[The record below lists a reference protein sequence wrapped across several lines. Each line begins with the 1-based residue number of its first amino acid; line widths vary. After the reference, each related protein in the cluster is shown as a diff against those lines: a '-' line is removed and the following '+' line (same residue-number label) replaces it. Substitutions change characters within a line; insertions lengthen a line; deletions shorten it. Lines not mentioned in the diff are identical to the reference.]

1 MRTEPQIHFT
11 QFYFSSQS
19 LFADHVDFITALCS
33 YSHVKRKFSQH
44 SMRSSG
50 KRKKKQN
57 TEITRLGSSKVVVIK
72 LTWLTDHQDC
82 WSGAFRYTLVQFHN
96 RSRSGC
102 STKLNPRS
110 DHEMLR
116 EKPTNPKAT
125 SEVYKPQLTC

>member
-1 MRTEPQIHFT
+1 MLI
-11 QFYFSSQS
+11 
-19 LFADHVDFITALCS
+19 L
-33 YSHVKRKFSQH
+33 SQH
-44 SMRSSG
+44 CVHTVMSKESFHSTLCG
-50 KRKKKQN
+50 PVEKGKKKQN